1 MFAYIHM
8 HMYSYIYIY
17 THIDVCI
24 YIYTRAYIHILYTY
38 TCMHACACIR
48 ECVHMCTCVDISVC
62 MYIYIYIHMYVCI
75 YIYIYTDRQREW
87 RSHVQDASI
96 LWCKSWVSRFLFLK
110 PSDGLRCNCFWQVER
125 FRFQGLGF
133 YSLGFGRELRSMYQI
148 SDLLYSA
155 WKIIAVPYSWTFR
168 RLKHN
173 LGN

>member
-1 MFAYIHM
+1 M

-17 THIDVCI
+17 RCV
-24 YIYTRAYIHILYTY
+24 YIYARAYIHILYTY
-38 TCMHACACIR
+38 ACMHAHACMHACIR

-62 MYIYIYIHMYVCI
+62 
-75 YIYIYTDRQREW
+75 IYIYTDRQREW

-96 LWCKSWVSRFLFLK
+96 LLCKSWVSRFLFLK
-110 PSDGLRCNCFWQVER
+110 PSDGLRCNCFWQVEK

-133 YSLGFGRELRSMYQI
+133 YSLGFGRELRSMCQI

-155 WKIIAVPYSWTFR
+155 WKIIAFPYSWTFR